1 MELWKG
7 SNPFAN
13 KWLNLA
19 IAWEL
24 ALLVL
29 IVYLPFLNGLLGTF
43 PLTLADWLIVA
54 SVALTISPVLE
65 VAKWMARRAWIGS
78 MGS

>member
-1 MELWKG
+1 M
-7 SNPFAN
+7 
-13 KWLNLA
+13 
-19 IAWEL
+19 
-24 ALLVL
+24 
-29 IVYLPFLNGLLGTF
+29 PFLNGLLGTF
-43 PLTLADWLIVA
+43 PLTLEDWVIVA